1 MSEQRDRQLDDNGFV
16 VDLDAPDDRHL
27 TAEDRRRAAITACQL
42 CNEHGYR
49 AGSIVCDHV
58 DHAAIAERH
67 RAAVRAAL
75 DGIARRKEPP
85 ATTTERSHSEP

>member
-1 MSEQRDRQLDDNGFV
+1 MPDRYLDDNGFV
-16 VDLDAPDDRHL
+16 VDLDAPAGPAM
-27 TAEDRRRAAITACQL
+27 TAEDRRLAAIAACPH
-42 CNEHGYR
+42 CDKYGYR
-49 AGSIVCDHV
+49 AGSIVCDHQ
-58 DHAAIAERH
+58 DHAAIADRH